1 MFTDA
6 RTLPNGYRLATD
18 VCVIGAGAAGITLAR
33 EFNGKPFQVAILEG
47 GSLDIA
53 PDAQSLNSGFNV
65 GLPYF
70 PLDMTHARCFGGTTE
85 WWGGHCRPLS
95 EFDFEAKEWIPYSGW
110 PITKPEVQSYYK
122 RAETMCSLPFHS
134 WINSLWEL
142 KFGLKML
149 PLNEKLFETRVA
161 QLVHPPSL
169 SRFGIV
175 YRDEVRKSKN
185 VNTYLNANVTNIKT
199 DRSGKNVTGLE
210 VACLDGPRFSVTAKV
225 FILAT
230 GGLENPR
237 LLLASNRVRS
247 KGVGNEND
255 LVGRFFL
262 EHPRFDAGAFI
273 PSSTRPPVSAYGVK
287 HLNAQSAI
295 KGYVGTSPALMSEK
309 QIVDVQLRLETELSS
324 SYQRARNSR
333 GMSAARRLSE
343 ELANAKMPDRFGKEI
358 MNVAADIDQVLLSS
372 YWWAFERQNVHRMSI
387 ATRVAPAPNPDSR
400 VTLTEQ
406 RDALGVPRIQLD
418 WRLSEID
425 KRSARVA
432 METFANEVGH
442 KGLGRVQI
450 TFEDDGNPRNWP
462 STLAGG
468 WHTMGTTRMS
478 DSPKRGVVDRNCR
491 VHGMSNL
498 WIAGCSVFP
507 TAGSG
512 TPTMLLI
519 ALASRLAEHVT
530 ERMG

>member
-1 MFTDA
+1 MFIDA
-6 RTLPNGYRLATD
+6 RTLPAGHQITTE

-33 EFNGKPFQVAILEG
+33 EFTGKSFQVAMLEG
-47 GSLDIA
+47 GNLDIE
-53 PDAQSLNSGFNV
+53 PEAQTLNSGFNV

-95 EFDFEAKEWIPYSGW
+95 EYDFEAKEWIPHSGW
-110 PITKPEVQSYYK
+110 PITKSEVQPYYK
-122 RAETMCSLPFHS
+122 RAEKMCSLPFHT
-134 WINSLWEL
+134 WANSLWE
-142 KFGLKML
+142 KQFGLRML
-149 PLNEKLFETRVA
+149 PLDEKLFETRVA
-161 QLVHPPSL
+161 QLVHPAPQ
-169 SRFGIV
+169 SRFGTV

-185 VNTYLNANVTNIKT
+185 VTTYLNANVTNIQT
-199 DRSGKNVTGLE
+199 DHSGKNVTGLQ
-210 VACLDGPRFSVTAKV
+210 VACLKGPQLSVKAKV
-225 FILAT
+225 YILAT

-237 LLLASNRVRS
+237 LLLASNRVHA
-247 KGVGNEND
+247 KGVGNQND

-262 EHPRFDAGAFI
+262 EHPRFDAGMFV
-273 PSSTRPPVSAYGVK
+273 PSSSRPPVSVYGVK
-287 HLNAQSAI
+287 YLNSETAI
-295 KGYVGTSPALMSEK
+295 KGYVGTTPELMREK
-309 QIVDVQLRLETELSS
+309 QMVDVQLRLETE
-324 SYQRARNSR
+324 YATNYRRARSSR
-333 GMSAARRLSE
+333 GMAAVRRLSE
-343 ELANAKMPDRFGKEI
+343 GLSNPVARDHFGRDI
-358 MNVAADIDQVLLSS
+358 TNVAADLEQVLRFS
-372 YWWAFERQNVHRMSI
+372 YWWTFERQYVHRMSI
-387 ATRVAPAPNPDSR
+387 ATRVAPAPNPESR
-400 VTLTEQ
+400 VSLVGD

-425 KRSARVA
+425 KRSARIA
-432 METFANEVGH
+432 METFANHIGH

-450 TFEDDGNPRNWP
+450 TFVDDGNPRSWP
-462 STLAGG
+462 TTLAGG

-478 DSPKRGVVDRNCR
+478 DDPKCGVVDRNCQ